1 MGGLIKTP
9 SMPAPAPDPEIAEVQ
24 ARQEARV
31 DEEERSKMA
40 QIAARRR
47 ARQIG
52 GRRLLLSPTREDA
65 EKGIQETLG

>member
-1 MGGLIKTP
+1 MSGLMKTP
-9 SMPAPAPDPEIAEVQ
+9 SMPEPDPEIAETQ

-31 DEEERSKMA
+31 DEQERTKMA

-52 GRRLLLSPTREDA
+52 GRRLLLSSTRENA

>member
-1 MGGLIKTP
+1 MSGLMKTP
-9 SMPAPAPDPEIAEVQ
+9 SMPAPDPEIAKAQE
-24 ARQEARV
+24 RQEARV
-31 DEEERSKMA
+31 DEQERTKMA

-52 GRRLLLSPTREDA
+52 GRRLLLSSTRENA

>member
-1 MGGLIKTP
+1 MTGFIKTP
-9 SMPAPAPDPEIAEVQ
+9 SVPGSDPEIAEVQ

-31 DEEERSKMA
+31 GEEGRQKMA

-47 ARQIG
+47 ARKFG
-52 GRRLLLSPTREDA
+52 GRRLLLSSTRENA